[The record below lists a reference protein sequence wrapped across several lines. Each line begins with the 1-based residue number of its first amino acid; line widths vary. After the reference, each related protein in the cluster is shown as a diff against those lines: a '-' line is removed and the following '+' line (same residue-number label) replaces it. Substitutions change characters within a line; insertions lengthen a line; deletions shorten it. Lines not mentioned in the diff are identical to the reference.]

1 MKYADVPSERKHF
14 EYAFKV
20 YSDYVKPN
28 LPYFQRGI
36 IHNDLNEGNFVCIN
50 EQNNQFLMGL
60 IDFCDAVSSYT
71 VFEGAIFITYMM
83 ILGGANMIEYAEP
96 AVAGYLNTRH
106 LNEEEF
112 DCLYYLVVC
121 HLTQSTLHAL
131 RSSVEFPDNLYRTKT
146 LSESRNT
153 LDMLLKIPKEE
164 INRRWRIAQQK
175 AAIEFKS

>member
-14 EYAFKV
+14 EYAFRT
-20 YSDYVKPN
+20 YSDYVKPS
-28 LPYFQRGI
+28 LPNFQKGV
-36 IHNDLNEGNFVCIN
+36 IHNDLNEDNFVCNDEENN
-50 EQNNQFLMGL
+50 EFIGL

-83 ILGGANMIEYAEP
+83 MLGCTNPIEYAEP

-131 RSSVEFPDNLYRTKT
+131 RSSVEFPDNPYRVRT
-146 LSESRNT
+146 LNESRNT
-153 LDMLLKIPKEE
+153 LNMLLKVPKEE
-164 INRRWRIAQQK
+164 VNRRWRIAQRK
-175 AAIEFKS
+175 AAIEYKSE